1 MYQADGPDAG
11 EGAYVKLHAPA
22 VEFDLP
28 RSNRATR
35 LSTARMAP
43 TTQSVP
49 ACYAAHY
56 ACSVADSSKRLWIN
70 CGGCER
76 NEYVE
81 THEWAVRHKVD
92 FDTPILL
99 INPRLRCSKCGERK

>member
-1 MYQADGPDAG
+1 MRQPSNLTFRDRTGRRGFPQR
-11 EGAYVKLHAPA
+11 EWHRLHKA
-22 VEFDLP
+22 FQ
-28 RSNRATR
+28 RAT
-35 LSTARMAP
+35 LH
-43 TTQSVP
+43 TTL
-49 ACYAAHY
+49 
-56 ACSVADSSKRLWIN
+56 CSVADSSKRLWIN

-99 INPRLRCSKCGERK
+99 INPRLRCSKCGERKVMFRSEPYDNLKDST